1 VEDEGHPEVVDLAG
15 TAPAASPVGLAP
27 RVGVDS
33 CRFLHRPDGPSACL
47 AIAPAIHLG
56 SRQVALV
63 CAGPT
68 HAACPRFAQGRIPV
82 APPVAAP
89 PPAAMPPAATP
100 PAATP
105 PVTPPLA
112 AVATELPDDVAVAVI
127 ASSPTAG
134 VRPSEPASAEAIVSS
149 IPSPD
154 STATVETATVRG
166 ATAVRATRPS
176 RTGEPDPTAR
186 PIVGRT
192 SVAAAALTFV
202 AALVLAIGFVDAHGG
217 LTLFIASP
225 SPGFASPGPPG
236 AAVVSPSA
244 IPPSAPTESDALSPP
259 PTAPATTSPGVT
271 PTTVAPSLP
280 PGLLALLVP
289 CPGVPGC
296 SAYHVRSGDTLSAV
310 ARLFGVSYAALLA
323 ANPTITNPSLI
334 HVGQLVT
341 IPLGS

>member
-1 VEDEGHPEVVDLAG
+1 MEDEGHAEMVGPGGA
-15 TAPAASPVGLAP
+15 APADAAVGLAP
-27 RVGVDS
+27 GVGVDS
-33 CRFLHRPDGPSACL
+33 CRFLHRPGGPSACL

-89 PPAAMPPAATP
+89 PLAAA
-100 PAATP
+100 
-105 PVTPPLA
+105 PLA
-112 AVATELPDDVAVAVI
+112 AVATGLPDAVAVTVI
-127 ASSPTAG
+127 ASSPSAG
-134 VRPSEPASAEAIVSS
+134 VRPSAPAITETNASS
-149 IPSPD
+149 LPPPD
-154 STATVETATVRG
+154 SAATVETATVETAT
-166 ATAVRATRPS
+166 TLRAS
-176 RTGEPDPTAR
+176 RRSRAGEPDRTVR
-186 PIVGRT
+186 PIAGRT
-192 SVAAAALTFV
+192 SVAAAGLTFV

-225 SPGFASPGPPG
+225 SPGLVSPGPPG

-244 IPPSAPTESDALSPP
+244 TPQSAPTEGGAPSLP
-259 PTAPATTSPGVT
+259 PTVPATSPGVT
-271 PTTVAPSLP
+271 PTAAVPSLP
-280 PGLLALLVP
+280 PELLALLVP
-289 CPGVPGC
+289 CPSVPGC

-341 IPLGS
+341 IPLSS